1 MGHGYAVSGR
11 KAEAMQIIHDLQERS
26 KKEFVPSFSIATV
39 YLGLGM
45 KEEAIQHIIKAY
57 EEGSYY
63 MIYLKVD
70 PLLDGIRTDPRF
82 VDVMRRVGHPL

>member
-1 MGHGYAVSGR
+1 MAKEGR
-11 KAEAMQIIHDLQERS
+11 PADEIIRELQERS
-26 KKEFVPSFSIATV
+26 QKDFVPSYSIATV

-45 KEEAIQHIIKAY
+45 KEEALQHIVKSFH
-57 EEGSYY
+57 EGSYY

-70 PLLDGIRTDPRF
+70 PLLDSVRSDPLF

>member
-1 MGHGYAVSGR
+1 MSGR

>member
-1 MGHGYAVSGR
+1 MKLRWTSSARSSTKNPSR
-11 KAEAMQIIHDLQERS
+11 FAIERS
-26 KKEFVPSFSIATV
+26 QKDFVPSYSIATV

-45 KEEAIQHIIKAY
+45 KEEALQHIVKSFH
-57 EEGSYY
+57 EGSCY

-70 PLLDGIRTDPRF
+70 PLLDSVRSDPLF